1 MSPRI
6 IWTEPAQDDMD
17 KLDRQ
22 VARQVDRAVTRL
34 AETGRGDL
42 IHLRPPLEGHRLR
55 VRGWRVSLYLD
66 MEAGTIMVRR
76 VEHRSR
82 AYRRR

>member
-1 MSPRI
+1 MSLRV
-6 IWTEPAQDDMD
+6 IWTEPTQDDMD

-34 AETGRGDL
+34 AETGHGDL
-42 IHLRPPLEGHRLR
+42 IHLKPPLEGYRPR
-55 VRGWRVSLYLD
+55 VRDWRVSLYLNV
-66 MEAGTIMVRR
+66 EANTITVRR

-82 AYRRR
+82 AYKRR